1 MMFKK
6 YREKLII
13 YFFLISLSLAVL
25 MPFFW
30 MVSTSLKKLSHVF
43 RFPPEFLP
51 DPIVWS
57 NYTKALS
64 QLPFDLY
71 LQNSILVTGGCLL
84 GELISSSIV
93 AYSFARLRWKGRD
106 FLFIIVLSTMM
117 LPRQVTLI
125 PEFIIFKE
133 LGLLDTFWPLILPS
147 WFGNPFYIFLMR
159 QYFLTISPELD
170 DAAVIDGCS
179 KFGVFWRILL
189 PLSTPVLAAVSIF
202 SFQYNWNDFFRP
214 LIFLFSNENFTLA
227 LGLRFFQGNYGTQWH
242 YLMAV
247 SLVVMLPLIIVFF
260 IAQKRFIQG
269 VVFTG
274 YR

>member
-1 MMFKK
+1 MSK
-6 YREKLII
+6 YITHKTLV
-13 YFFLISLSLAVL
+13 YFFLISGSIAVL

-43 RFPPEFLP
+43 RFPPEFIP

-57 NYTKALS
+57 NYPNALT
-64 QLPFDLY
+64 QLPFGLY
-71 LQNSILVTGGCLL
+71 FKNSILVTGGCLL
-84 GELISSSIV
+84 GELIVSAIV

-159 QYFLTISPELD
+159 QYFLTISSELD
-170 DAAVIDGCS
+170 DAAIIDGCS
-179 KFGVFWRILL
+179 KFGVFWRVIL
-189 PLSTPVLAAVSIF
+189 PLSTPVLAVVAIF

-214 LIFLFSNENFTLA
+214 LIFLFSNENYTLA

-274 YR
+274 YK